1 MDPLGFRLGFY
12 LCQML
17 GKSSNR
23 YSPPYRGRSRKR
35 NTQTTKK
42 SKLGGGFT
50 NPSAKICASQNGNHF
65 PIFGDEKKILKKPCP
80 RNPSLNGTSPYHPGD
95 ILYLP
100 VQNLDPL
107 RRGLEWMLKAASLE
121 YS

>member
-50 NPSAKICASQNGNHF
+50 NPSAKYAQVKMGI
-65 PIFGDEKKILKKPCP
+65 I
-80 RNPSLNGTSPYHPGD
+80 SPYLGMKKK
-95 ILYLP
+95 Y
-100 VQNLDPL
+100 
-107 RRGLEWMLKAASLE
+107 
-121 YS
+121 